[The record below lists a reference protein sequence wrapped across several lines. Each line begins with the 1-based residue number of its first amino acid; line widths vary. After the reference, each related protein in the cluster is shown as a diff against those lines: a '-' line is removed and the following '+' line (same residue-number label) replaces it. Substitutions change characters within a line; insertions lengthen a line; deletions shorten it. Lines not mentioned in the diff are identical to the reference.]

1 MPDKPIDRVPNL
13 PNGRITDENGYPS
26 PEESLWR
33 QTTFSFM
40 QNNLGSEGLV
50 APTQTAADIT
60 TIQNNQVPNPS
71 DPTNPLVNINTCQY
85 GTFIYDETNRSMR
98 VSINNGAGAPIFKT
112 LVLI

>member
-50 APTQTAADIT
+50 APTQTAADILV
-60 TIQNNQVPNPS
+60 IQNNMNVNPATGAS
-71 DPTNPLVNINTCQY
+71 DIPSCQFGTILYNSTANTMMMAVDDGSGNPL
-85 GTFIYDETNRSMR
+85 
-98 VSINNGAGAPIFKT
+98 FKT
-112 LVLI
+112 VTLV